1 MKLDPLE
8 LERIR
13 EFVTIYKT
21 LPPDKKEIARGK
33 ACALSTWQGTDRHTR
48 AVNAYLLK
56 ELYTVDAIANSQART
71 TYKDVPVPTTAEVL
85 RGLKPL
91 GILVGSAAVICA
103 AGFLFVSSVVAI
115 GRAIEA
121 FFVANGGWIIGGI
134 LGVGALVFLA
144 SGLRGEKSEVSDVD
158 VKEEKRSVN
167 IIINVDGSQ
176 NVTVG

>member
-13 EFVTIYKT
+13 EFVVIYKT
-21 LPPDKKEIARGK
+21 LPPEQKEVARGK
-33 ACALSTWQGTDRHTR
+33 ACALSTWRGTDAHTR

-56 ELYTVDAIANSQART
+56 EMYTADAVANSPAPPAH
-71 TYKDVPVPTTAEVL
+71 KDVPVPTTAEVL

-91 GILVGSAAVICA
+91 GILLGATVGICA

-121 FFVANGGWIIGGI
+121 FFVANGSLIVG
-134 LGVGALVFLA
+134 GALGLGALAFLV

-167 IIINVDGSQ
+167 IIINVEGSQ